1 MTHAPEQ
8 FPGACFGIIS
18 SQFRIVEY
26 LERKKKGGT
35 TMQKKTAAAIA
46 LGALAGVGVGAAAVS
61 CGASKALTDLA
72 MDRKIPGY
80 SKYFNVAGKK
90 ADGSFNARRKA
101 AQEALESCPRQDV
114 TIRSSDGLT
123 LKGHLLKS
131 KYPRRLIIAF
141 HGWRSSWA
149 RDFGAVAAFWLENH
163 CNVLLVE
170 QRAHGDSQGDYLGF
184 GLLERSDCRQWAQ
197 WADGQ
202 DFGLPIYLA
211 GVSMG
216 STTVLM
222 AAGMEMPESVR
233 GVIADCG
240 FTSPRDIMMHVS
252 KKNLHMNYTWLRGWV
267 TEKIFREKIHTASDS
282 YSTLMAMKQTKLPI
296 LFIHGTEDRFVPIEM
311 TYRNYRA
318 CTAQKRLVVVPGAG
332 HAMSYYVDPA
342 ACQRAMKAFWKDFDL
357 TE

>member
-1 MTHAPEQ
+1 
-8 FPGACFGIIS
+8 
-18 SQFRIVEY
+18 
-26 LERKKKGGT
+26 
-35 TMQKKTAAAIA
+35 MQKKTAAAIA
-46 LGALAGVGVGAAAVS
+46 RGALAGVGVGAAAVS
-61 CGASKALTDLA
+61 CGVSKALTDLA

-80 SKYFNVAGKK
+80 CKYFNVAGKK

-101 AQEALESCPRQDV
+101 AQEALESYPRQDV

-131 KYPRRLIIAF
+131 RYPRRLIIAF

-149 RDFGAVAAFWLENH
+149 RDFGAAAAFWLENH

-170 QRAHGDSQGDYLGF
+170 Q
-184 GLLERSDCRQWAQ
+184 WAQ

-202 DFGLPIYLA
+202 NFGLPIYLA

-267 TEKIFREKIHTASDS
+267 TDKIFREKIHTASDS
-282 YSTLMAMKQTKLPI
+282 YSTLTAMKQTKLPI
-296 LFIHGTEDRFVPIEM
+296 LFIHGTEDHFVPIEM

-342 ACQRAMKAFWKDFDL
+342 ACQRAMKAFWTDFDL

>member
-1 MTHAPEQ
+1 
-8 FPGACFGIIS
+8 
-18 SQFRIVEY
+18 
-26 LERKKKGGT
+26 
-35 TMQKKTAAAIA
+35 MQKKTAAAIA

-101 AQEALESCPRQDV
+101 AQEALES
-114 TIRSSDGLT
+114 
-123 LKGHLLKS
+123 
-131 KYPRRLIIAF
+131 
-141 HGWRSSWA
+141 SSWA

-202 DFGLPIYLA
+202 NFGLPIYLA

-267 TEKIFREKIHTASDS
+267 MEKIFREKIHTASDS
-282 YSTLMAMKQTKLPI
+282 YSTLTAMKQTKLPI

>member
-61 CGASKALTDLA
+61 CGVSKALTDLA

-101 AQEALESCPRQDV
+101 AQEALESYPRQDV

-149 RDFGAVAAFWLENH
+149 RDFGAAAAFWLENH

-202 DFGLPIYLA
+202 NFGLPIYLA

-222 AAGMEMPESVR
+222 AAGMELPESVR
-233 GVIADCG
+233 GVI
-240 FTSPRDIMMHVS
+240 
-252 KKNLHMNYTWLRGWV
+252 
-267 TEKIFREKIHTASDS
+267 
-282 YSTLMAMKQTKLPI
+282 
-296 LFIHGTEDRFVPIEM
+296 
-311 TYRNYRA
+311 
-318 CTAQKRLVVVPGAG
+318 PG
-332 HAMSYYVDPA
+332 
-342 ACQRAMKAFWKDFDL
+342 
-357 TE
+357 

>member
-1 MTHAPEQ
+1 
-8 FPGACFGIIS
+8 
-18 SQFRIVEY
+18 
-26 LERKKKGGT
+26 
-35 TMQKKTAAAIA
+35 MQKKTAAAIA

-101 AQEALESCPRQDV
+101 AQEALESYPRQDV

-131 KYPRRLIIAF
+131 KYPRRLIVAF

-149 RDFGAVAAFWLENH
+149 RDLGAVAAFWLENH

-202 DFGLPIYLA
+202 NFGLPIYLA

-267 TEKIFREKIHTASDS
+267 MEKIFREKIHTASDS
-282 YSTLMAMKQTKLPI
+282 YSTLTAMK
-296 LFIHGTEDRFVPIEM
+296 
-311 TYRNYRA
+311 
-318 CTAQKRLVVVPGAG
+318 
-332 HAMSYYVDPA
+332 
-342 ACQRAMKAFWKDFDL
+342 
-357 TE
+357 